1 MKNLRRSVRRVS
13 DRQLDFDPVLP
24 RERLMLHGPSALR
37 DEELLSILLAS
48 GGRGRP
54 VAMLSA
60 ELLALGK
67 GSLDDLGRLPPE
79 AYTTVSGVGMAK
91 AVTIAAAMELGRR
104 RHRERMSLPKPG
116 SNGDAI
122 RTSKDVFLRFRER
135 LADLGHEEFW
145 VLALRRSNDVLTELM
160 ISRGGLSG
168 TVADPKIIF
177 GKALAL
183 RAAALVL
190 IHNHPSGNPRP
201 SAADRRLTENLK
213 RAGELLDLPV
223 LDHVIV
229 AQEQYFSFADD
240 GAL

>member
-1 MKNLRRSVRRVS
+1 M
-13 DRQLDFDPVLP
+13 
-24 RERLMLHGPSALR
+24 
-37 DEELLSILLAS
+37 
-48 GGRGRP
+48 
-54 VAMLSA
+54 
-60 ELLALGK
+60 
-67 GSLDDLGRLPPE
+67 
-79 AYTTVSGVGMAK
+79 
-91 AVTIAAAMELGRR
+91 
-104 RHRERMSLPKPG
+104 
-116 SNGDAI
+116 
-122 RTSKDVFLRFRER
+122 
-135 LADLGHEEFW
+135 
-145 VLALRRSNDVLTELM
+145 LALRRSNDVLTELM